1 MIIICNIVA
10 TMRCGFLVQVKYDQL
25 GKTVP
30 KAVNVTRLFAFAR
43 GLWGVKRHFLGVVK
57 VNENA
62 GKYGPL
68 SLTVSMPWHSDYL
81 LSLRPKPLY
90 CAEALSKGST

>member
-30 KAVNVTRLFAFAR
+30 KAVNVTRLFAFAW
-43 GLWGVKRHFLGVVK
+43 GLWGVKRHFLGDVS

-62 GKYGPL
+62 ENMDLCP
-68 SLTVSMPWHSDYL
+68 
-81 LSLRPKPLY
+81 
-90 CAEALSKGST
+90 

>member
-30 KAVNVTRLFAFAR
+30 KAVNVTRLFEFAR
-43 GLWGVKRHFLGVVK
+43 GLWGVKRHFLGDVS

-62 GKYGPL
+62 ENMDLCP
-68 SLTVSMPWHSDYL
+68 
-81 LSLRPKPLY
+81 
-90 CAEALSKGST
+90 